1 MFLNFNN
8 YKLDTGRR
16 LLHDLTYMGHFFFFK
31 VEFMET
37 ERRVGPETERPG
49 GIGEVLVRV

>member
-16 LLHDLTYMGHFFFFK
+16 LLHDLTYMGHFFFFLK
-31 VEFMET
+31 LNSW
-37 ERRVGPETERPG
+37 RQR
-49 GIGEVLVRV
+49 GEWDQGLKDLEE